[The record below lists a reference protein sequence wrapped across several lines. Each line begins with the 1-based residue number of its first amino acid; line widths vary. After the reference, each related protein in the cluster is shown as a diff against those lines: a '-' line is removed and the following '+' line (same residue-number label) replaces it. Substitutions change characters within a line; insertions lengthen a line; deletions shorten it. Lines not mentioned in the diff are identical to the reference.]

1 MSKKDCCCG
10 SSPENPEDQWFC
22 CNPRLKQQFVTLY
35 GPMMHSAVPVS
46 PLDLISLKINRPR
59 SRETSRETIY
69 GEGGTGRKACDW
81 QKCCTPCAVDACSIC
96 KLTTNVM
103 DRHVLCRTG
112 PGQCNC
118 CTGMCMF
125 CDTCPRPGTYDDTQ
139 CCAVGDTDCGN
150 PVFPSGGGKA
160 GYEYECESC
169 CETAIKTSSCRNVG
183 NNICANCS
191 GFTVNEN
198 QTNSVTNKG
207 IFKNIINKF
216 IKEPLSYKKAYKP
229 FPLTAL
235 ELRESV
241 KQKTIDVLEKQKN
254 QYISNIKNPV
264 RYTNNIT
271 AGGVFKE
278 KLDSL
283 YPQCRKCLEQKGYDL
298 DCVAGSND
306 LKCINSRSST
316 IDYCTE
322 CGDECSEFCNAY
334 FGQTWQQQHNIN
346 LISRVDEFNSNYHL
360 VGGVTL
366 DRPSFWLGKILV
378 SSPNAR
384 ISFDPN
390 KISIPDSEIMEK
402 SNVIDQAT
410 LEDSFSEDSSYSNK
424 YFIKNKVAVNS
435 GASFL
440 PTCQN
445 CDTTDPNC
453 VPPPCCSQPGGCNQS
468 GEENLIGI
476 GGEDLYEC
484 ARCNINGGAPG
495 SSPLYMIYRFTGC
508 HTVWYPPELIFNYQ
522 PKIAQ
527 GSGYYQK
534 NLNGNGGKW
543 LGCDFLLFGSHF
555 SAGNETNLS
564 QDCEAHYYY
573 GDCSTSLSCI
583 CRDRSNFPCQC
594 YMYPHISGGMFDTVK
609 RRWNMSTRSQQ
620 GGYVPYLN
628 PFAPPMKLEEG
639 GCMACYNSS
648 SPAAPYGC
656 TPVFETRRQA
666 AANWPKAS
674 ALGTSTKVI
683 GPWCNTRI
691 GSSDYPFYNP
701 NYKTECFER
710 GISPYLSRISTD
722 LYPCAREIF
731 HYGSAR
737 STKQELLMH
746 NYTATSVPFAQ
757 GKWSA
762 NFKKLGPKRNSLFHK
777 MVGLIGIE
785 YHFESWAYHSKSLFC
800 PSPPVTMNHCRL
812 LVSPYE
818 RPYGGTIRSSAGN
831 GCGQLTEGTFTYD
844 PREALRYQMCRS
856 FPRRVMYQSS
866 TIPVFHSDLHAMEI
880 LSKKYNIIGDDGQFF
895 DGEDFISD
903 FYTYFYNMAVAKG
916 DTIFNEPLVREI
928 DVAKYDRVSFWIQKM
943 IENNILSV
951 KDHSP
956 DIAFEL
962 KEILDSV
969 QVDYVVVNEETGE
982 EKRIISYPD
991 ELTAATVGFDE
1002 GYDSLLNWVL
1012 SKLEQD
1018 GVDLPEESKQREWS
1032 IVKNNLGQTAI
1043 DGKFI
1048 KSHLVNYE
1056 GQASMSKGFYYG
1068 PGEAVSKDIFAA
1080 PRRAKLWPIP
1090 QFSGLTTWGCENP
1103 GQESGDCCRDPISVL
1118 NIKTADPNIDS
1129 SKCPGVC
1136 AGMVPPV
1143 ERLTYSNVYSGH
1155 NNYFAVT
1162 ADGSIRCF
1170 GPDAIAP
1177 FEGTDETTL
1186 SVYPDYVVGCFYDDR
1201 TICKMSPVFDAPGTQ
1216 SIYTTSVGAVPEH
1229 LSVAKEISAIVCEA
1243 TIPEYLNGY
1252 TEKISCKSD
1261 NFAVALASYPYG
1273 AVAGIH
1279 LWGREDYA
1287 NYGPN
1292 KTDDNTSPAPGQIG
1306 QPPYDDPLWE
1316 TIRGS
1321 FCDTT
1326 ISEQLPGST
1335 PLERQSYK
1343 HLTYSNSGSFS
1354 PFTGSPIFGMGDF
1367 GCQQEQDQNQPIT
1380 VGALKAWGKGV
1391 ANTAIGI
1398 IYNDPEWISDYCSP
1412 ACYGRNY
1419 IPIAPPVACGNVDII
1434 RHIFNKSLAWKD
1446 VAVGARHM
1454 IALTDDG
1461 ALLASPRSD
1470 NTYNQSSYGYPTFSG
1485 RREPFYTANGA
1496 IEPDG
1501 QQGLTYSQGLDY
1513 SLRALI
1519 DSESDEAILTTRKGL
1534 KYYKNMPKP
1543 GYFTDYEWDRLF
1555 QRTDNTNPDL
1565 KYPLGPTFFYNTK
1578 AKPRWVE
1585 NGIPTRDANT
1595 PPCDIRGY
1603 LYSVSYENSL
1613 TPSDPNVAESMG
1625 NEWLHTYPPGSELQG
1640 LVIPQCS
1647 QSRPG
1652 YPCTQVIETDFPV
1665 WTQVACGHYHS
1676 MALSSDNNLKM
1687 WGSWVKIDNETNVLS
1702 GASAFYSDNPV
1713 PVRLPDSEIYED
1725 QWTLSGWTYGCA
1737 NPYYDITSDAELFEE
1752 FKLSN
1757 PNWEEILE
1765 PYQVATKAHKTVNA
1779 SKAIIAIDGG
1789 PDYSI
1794 LARHAS
1800 ATEAGNPWGVTA
1812 YKFVIWGNPE
1822 MVTAVSGVTY
1832 PSDLTYKQYSRWY
1845 RRIEK
1850 IVAGPNSIAVLHKST
1865 GGVGGKLDI
1874 FVRPGVHCGF
1884 TAGIGKAD
1892 YSDVALTNGS
1902 VAAIYNAGYK
1912 PATWKAGS
1920 FDSLGEH
1927 DKLQFRDFGNLPLYF
1942 QSQAFFRA
1950 VPGKWDYSKWH
1961 FGSACHYIGTDNSDT
1976 IIDKP
1981 DPCSIY
1987 YTKDT
1992 TFGKNLA
1999 YSGFPQYY
2007 WMRSSWRRTQMT
2019 TPTHSYNQ
2027 RMTRTTCGM
2036 IRGSDGADGLPINED
2051 GTGRPDANGSVGE
2064 ANRALNNSFGACMGG
2079 DVCWVADGSPSAYAW
2094 VRPRTEGMGINEQI
2108 CVCDDVVCGCP
2119 PTHKVPVIYNCKGT
2133 FIAETCFDSTINNR
2147 IGYTSNKDYFVCV
2160 AKTFGKLNP
2169 SGERYARCCGVVQTN
2184 VTAFFYAKR
2193 KYHYGYNADTG
2204 LFEVQ
2209 NAPRGGFRTYYLGEL
2224 EGVSG
2229 STYGIGEKP
2238 DYRGLTFYYPTEKV
2252 LVPQLVNDLMIPKN
2266 TISKHTYSTQS
2277 LMSYPPIYCGGRDL
2291 EPLKD
2296 SMNGALRWEDTG
2308 CDVCNPSPPEEP
2320 SICESECGGGG
2331 GNPVCVSPPSKL
2343 LGPGGWVHSYGSS
2356 SACVGGDENAKL
2368 IVTKSDGIYGQN
2380 TVQTL
2385 NNTVVYNAERLVM
2398 PAIHSDPWLGPLA
2411 SFKLGWG
2418 GTFPPGF
2425 QPGCQYF
2432 CKPISPPPPNPLL
2445 AFVSG
2450 ATQCFTCTCDRN
2462 LYPTGG
2468 CTDGRQSCPG
2478 CSFIGWQYIDESFL
2492 FEVQQEYSIDNE
2504 SLYFPGVEMLPDA
2517 NEPVGLDEYYL
2528 HRTYQKIPSRI
2539 YVGCTGPILD
2549 ADPICFLGIDGVTN
2563 AGDFA
2568 VSCCIEPD
2576 NTNPEGPPLVNING
2590 YSSNILCSQFD
2601 DL

>member
-1 MSKKDCCCG
+1 MSKKECCCG
-10 SSPENPEDQWFC
+10 TSPDNPEDQWFC
-22 CNPRLKQQFVTLY
+22 CNPRLKQQFVTLF
-35 GPMMHSAVPVS
+35 GPLMHSAVPVS

-59 SRETSRETIY
+59 SRETAREVIY
-69 GEGGTGRKACDW
+69 GEGGTGRRPCNW
-81 QKCCTPCAVDACSIC
+81 QECCTPCAVGACSNC
-96 KLTTNVM
+96 KFTRNIRDKKTRCSV
-103 DRHVLCRTG
+103 G
-112 PGQCNC
+112 PGGIAQCDC
-118 CTGMCMF
+118 CTDTCQF
-125 CDTCPRPGTYDDTQ
+125 CDTCPSPGSLGDS
-139 CCAVGDTDCGN
+139 CCQEGISDCGE
-150 PVFPSGGGKA
+150 PIMPPGQGRF
-160 GYEYECESC
+160 GYEYDCVDC
-169 CETAIKTSSCRNVG
+169 CETYIESSLCRTANTCSA
-183 NNICANCS
+183 CA
-191 GFTVNEN
+191 GFLSSQP

-229 FPLTAL
+229 VPLTTL
-235 ELRESV
+235 ELRESI
-241 KQKTIDVLEKQKN
+241 KEKNKNILEKQKN
-254 QYISNIKNPV
+254 QFTAYSKNSV
-264 RYTNNIT
+264 RVTNDLT
-271 AGGVFKE
+271 AGDVFRE
-278 KLDSL
+278 KLNSL

-306 LKCINSRSST
+306 SKCINSKSST

-322 CGDECSEFCNAY
+322 CGEECSQFCNAY
-334 FGQTWQQQHNIN
+334 FGQTWQQEHNIN

-378 SSPNAR
+378 NSSDAR
-384 ISFDPN
+384 IPFDPN
-390 KISIPDSEIMEK
+390 KISIPDADIMEK
-402 SNVIDQAT
+402 LNGIDQT
-410 LEDSFSEDSSYSNK
+410 TIEDSFSENSSYSNK
-424 YFIKNKVAVNS
+424 YPIKNKLKLKS
-435 GASFL
+435 
-440 PTCQN
+440 
-445 CDTTDPNC
+445 
-453 VPPPCCSQPGGCNQS
+453 
-468 GEENLIGI
+468 GI
-476 GGEDLYEC
+476 GGSDSDLYEC
-484 ARCNINGGAPG
+484 ARCHITGGAPG
-495 SSPLYMIYRFTGC
+495 SAPLYMIYRFTGC
-508 HTVWYPPELIFNYQ
+508 HTVWYPPESIFNYQ
-522 PKIAQ
+522 PKIPQ

-534 NLNGNGGKW
+534 RGNGGQW
-543 LGCDFLLFGSHF
+543 FGCDFLLFGSHS
-555 SAGNETNLS
+555 SAGNEANLNL
-564 QDCEAHYYY
+564 DCEVHYYY
-573 GDCSTSLSCI
+573 GGCPNSLACK
-583 CRDRSNFPCQC
+583 CRDRTNFPCQC
-594 YMYPHISGGMFDTVK
+594 YLYPHISGGIYDTVK
-609 RRWNMSTRSQQ
+609 RRWNMSTKSEQ
-620 GGYVPYLN
+620 GGYIPYLN
-628 PFAPPMKLEEG
+628 PFAPPMKIEEG
-639 GCMACYNSS
+639 GCMACYNSA
-648 SPAAPYGC
+648 SPSTPNGC
-656 TPVFETRRQA
+656 SPSFETRRQA

-674 ALGTSTKVI
+674 ALGGSTKVL

-701 NYKTECFER
+701 NYKTKCFER
-710 GISPYLSRISTD
+710 GISPYLSRIATD

-731 HYGSAR
+731 HYGSALPA
-737 STKQELLMH
+737 KQELLMH
-746 NYTATSVPFAQ
+746 KYTATSVPFAQ
-757 GKWSA
+757 NKWNA
-762 NFKKLGPKRNSLFHK
+762 NFKKLGPKRSSLFHK

-785 YHFESWAYHSKSLFC
+785 YHFESWAYHSKSLFA
-800 PSPPVTMNHCRL
+800 PAPPATMNHCRL

-818 RPYGGTIRSSAGN
+818 RPYGGTITSSAGN
-831 GCGQLTEGTFTYD
+831 GCGNLTEGTFTYD

-903 FYTYFYNMAVAKG
+903 FYTYFYNMAIGKG
-916 DTIFNEPLVREI
+916 DTIFNEPLVTET

-951 KDHSP
+951 KDHAP

-962 KEILDSV
+962 KEILDAV
-969 QVDYVVVNEETGE
+969 QVDYVVVNEETGQE
-982 EKRIISYPD
+982 QRIISYPD

-1002 GYDSLLNWVL
+1002 GYNSLLNWVL
-1012 SKLEQD
+1012 TKLEQD
-1018 GVDLPEESKQREWS
+1018 GIDLPEESKQREWS
-1032 IVKNNLGQTAI
+1032 IVKNLLGQTGI

-1068 PGEAVSKDIFAA
+1068 PGEPVTKDIFAA

-1090 QFSGLTTWGCENP
+1090 KFSGLTTWGCENP

-1118 NIKTADPNIDS
+1118 NIKTSDPNIS
-1129 SKCPGVC
+1129 PNECPGVC
-1136 AGMVPPV
+1136 AGQVPDV
-1143 ERLTYSNVYSGH
+1143 ERLTYTNVYSGH

-1186 SVYPDYVVGCFYDDR
+1186 STYPDYVVGYLYDDR
-1201 TICKMSPVFDAPGTQ
+1201 NICKVSPVFDAPGSN

-1229 LSVAKEISAIVCEA
+1229 LSVAKEIASIVCEA
-1243 TIPEYLNGY
+1243 AIPEYFGGY

-1261 NFAVALASYPYG
+1261 NFAVALVSYPYG
-1273 AVAGIH
+1273 AVAGAH
-1279 LWGREDYA
+1279 LWGKEDYA
-1287 NYGPN
+1287 DYGPN
-1292 KTDDNTSPAPGQIG
+1292 KTDDNRSPSPGAIG
-1306 QPPYDDPLWE
+1306 QPPYNDPRWE
-1316 TIRGS
+1316 QFAES
-1321 FCDTT
+1321 FGDTT
-1326 ISEQLPGST
+1326 LSEKLPGST

-1354 PFTGSPIFGMGDF
+1354 LFTGSPVFGMGDF
-1367 GCQQEQDQNQPIT
+1367 GCQQEQDQNSPIT

-1398 IYNDPEWISDYCSP
+1398 IYNDPEWVSDYCSP

-1419 IPIAPPVACGNVDII
+1419 IPLPPPLVCGNQDVI
-1434 RHIFNKSLAWKD
+1434 RHIFNKSLAWRD
-1446 VAVGARHM
+1446 VAVGAKHM
-1454 IALTDDG
+1454 ICLTDDG

-1485 RREPFYTANGA
+1485 RREPFYTAKGA

-1501 QQGLTYSQGLDY
+1501 QPGLTYSQGLEY
-1513 SLRALI
+1513 SLKALT
-1519 DSESDEAILTTRKGL
+1519 DYESDEGLLTTRKGL
-1534 KYYKNMPKP
+1534 KYYKHMPKP

-1555 QRTDNTNPDL
+1555 QRTDNINPDL

-1578 AKPRWVE
+1578 AKPKWDE
-1585 NGIPTRDANT
+1585 NGIETRNENT

-1613 TPSDPNVAESMG
+1613 TPSDPNVELG
-1625 NEWLHTYPPGSELQG
+1625 NWLHIYPPGSEQQG
-1640 LVIPQCS
+1640 VIIPQCS

-1713 PVRLPDSEIYED
+1713 PVRLPDAEVYED

-1737 NPYYDITSDAELFEE
+1737 NPYYSIISNAESLNQ
-1752 FKLSN
+1752 FKIDN
-1757 PNWEEILE
+1757 PNWQELLQ

-1779 SKAIIAIDGG
+1779 SKEITAIDGG

-1794 LARHAS
+1794 LARKAS
-1800 ATEAGNPWGVTA
+1800 ADEAGNPWGVTA

-1822 MVTAVSGVTY
+1822 MVSSVSGVTY
-1832 PSDLTYKQYSRWY
+1832 PKDLTYKQYSRWY

-1850 IVAGPNSIAVLHKST
+1850 IVAGPNSIAVLHKLT

-1884 TAGIGKAD
+1884 TAGVGKAD
-1892 YSDVALTNGS
+1892 YSDIALTNGS
-1902 VAAIYNAGYK
+1902 VAAIYNSGYI
-1912 PATWKAGS
+1912 PSTWKAGS
-1920 FDSLGEH
+1920 FDSLGQH
-1927 DKLQFRDFGNLPLYF
+1927 DKLQFRDFGNLPIYF

-2027 RMTRTTCGM
+2027 RITNTTCGM
-2036 IRGSDGADGLPINED
+2036 IRDSSGADGLRPNED
-2051 GTGRPDANGSVGE
+2051 GTGRGDVTGSIGE

-2094 VRPRTEGMGINEQI
+2094 VRPNGEGLGGLSDQI
-2108 CVCDDVVCGCP
+2108 CSCDDKVCGCP
-2119 PTHKVPVIYNCKGT
+2119 PTHKVPIIWNCRGT
-2133 FIAETCFDSTINNR
+2133 FVAETCFESTINNR

-2160 AKTFGKLNP
+2160 AKTFGRLNP
-2169 SGERYARCCGVVQTN
+2169 TTDRTGRCCGVVQTN

-2193 KYHYGYNADTG
+2193 KYHYGYNAGTG

-2209 NAPRGGFRTYYLGEL
+2209 DAPRGGFRTYYLGEL

-2238 DYRGLTFYYPTEKV
+2238 DYRGQTFYYPFEKV
-2252 LVPQLVNDLMIPKN
+2252 LIPQLVNDLMIPKN
-2266 TISKHTYSTQS
+2266 TISKYSYSTQS
-2277 LMSYPPIYCGGRDL
+2277 AMSYPPIYCGGRDM

-2296 SMNGALRWEDTG
+2296 SMGGALAWQDTG
-2308 CDVCNPSPPEEP
+2308 CDVCHPVPGQQCPST
-2320 SICESECGGGG
+2320 CGGYDL
-2331 GNPVCVSPPSKL
+2331 PCVAPPSKL
-2343 LGPGGWVHSYGSS
+2343 LGPGGWIHSYGPS
-2356 SACVGGDENAKL
+2356 SACGGGDDRAKI
-2368 IVTKSDGIYGQN
+2368 IVTASDGIYGQN

-2385 NNTVVYNAERLVM
+2385 NNTVVYNYERLIM

-2432 CKPISPPPPNPLL
+2432 CKPVSAPPPNPLL

-2478 CSFIGWQYIDESFL
+2478 CSFIGWQYIDDSFL
-2492 FEVQQEYSIDNE
+2492 FELQQEYSIDNE
-2504 SLYFPGVEMLPDA
+2504 SLYFPGVEMLPDT

-2539 YVGCTGPILD
+2539 YVGCTGPILN

-2576 NTNPEGPPLVNING
+2576 NTNPEGPPLLNING
-2590 YSSNILCSQFD
+2590 HSSNILCTQFD